1 MRHPCS
7 FLDYIDFSVD
17 LSELIKIYHEKN
29 ICYKIHKILM
39 ENAGRKLYTV
49 RSAKE

>member
-1 MRHPCS
+1 MRHHCS